1 MRRIIHHIRHTLL
14 KKTSLTE
21 SKNSP
26 QDVNDFIEA
35 NLDKNIERIEKDTGK
50 SSDIVIRRLNLG
62 VEKKVKSA
70 ILYTEG
76 LIDSNNL
83 NEVLESLLNDAENS
97 SIKKALQDFPNVM
110 EGIKEN
116 VIVVGSIN
124 EIANVEELFTHLLS
138 GSAILL
144 IDGVSQGLA
153 IQIEGWEKRGVEE
166 PQSQTV
172 IKGPKEGFTEN
183 LRTNT
188 TLIRRRI
195 KSPDLWIDSIQLG
208 RLTKTNIAIAYIKGI
223 VNDKVVNEVHERLGR
238 IKIDSILESGNV
250 EELIQDE
257 TFTPF
262 PTIFNS
268 ERPDAIAA
276 GLLEGRVAIIVD
288 GTPFVMMVPCF
299 ITDFFQSSEDH
310 YQRADMATLLR
321 LLRYLCFFI
330 SLLGPALYI
339 AVLTFHQ
346 EMAPTQLL
354 ISLAAQR
361 EGVPFP
367 TFVEAIAMEVAFEIL
382 REAGVRMPRAVG
394 QAMSIVGAL
403 VLGTAAVEAGLVSAA
418 MVIVVAITAIAN
430 FVIPSINLAIT
441 VRILRFGMM
450 ILAATFGLFGIFIGL
465 IIMVIHLC
473 SLRSFGVPYSA
484 PMAPFIVK
492 DQKDA
497 IFRFPKWA
505 LSSRPQLL
513 SHNNT
518 RESGNRRRKPTDKS

>member
-1 MRRIIHHIRHTLL
+1 MGRLFKKIHAVFKKQAPKFETKMNKHLADGLESLL
-14 KKTSLTE
+14 D
-21 SKNSP
+21 N
-26 QDVNDFIEA
+26 
-35 NLDKNIERIEKDTGK
+35 NIERIEKETGK

-62 VEKKVKSA
+62 GQKDARAAVV
-70 ILYTEG
+70 YTEG
-76 LIDSNNL
+76 LIDSHSL
-83 NEVLESLLNDAENS
+83 NEILEDLLDDDQHS
-97 SIKKALQDFPNVM
+97 SIKQVLQHFPNIISD
-110 EGIKEN
+110 IKEN
-116 VIVVGSIN
+116 VIVVGSAKEATN
-124 EIANVEELFTHLLS
+124 FEDLFTHLLS

-144 IDGVSQGLA
+144 IEGISKALA
-153 IQIEGWEKRGVEE
+153 IQIEGWEKRAVEE

-188 TLIRRRI
+188 SLIRRRI
-195 KSPDLWIDSIQLG
+195 KSPDLWIDTKQLG
-208 RLTKTNIAIAYIKGI
+208 RLTKTNTAIAYIKGI
-223 VNDKVVNEVHERLGR
+223 VSDKVVDEVYERLER
-238 IKIDSILESGNV
+238 IDIDSILESGNV
-250 EELIQDE
+250 EELIQDGK
-257 TFTPF
+257 FTPF

-268 ERPDAIAA
+268 ERPDAVAA
-276 GLLEGRVAIIVD
+276 GLLEGRVAIVVD

-299 ITDFFQSSEDH
+299 ITDFFQSSEDY
-310 YQRADMATLLR
+310 YQRADMATFLR
-321 LLRYLCFFI
+321 LLRYLSFFI
-330 SLLGPALYI
+330 ALLGPAIYI
-339 AVLTFHQ
+339 SILTFHQ

-367 TFVEAIAMEVAFEIL
+367 AYIEALMMEFAFEIL

-441 VRILRFGMM
+441 VRLLRFGMM
-450 ILAATFGLFGIFIGL
+450 ILAASFGFFGIFIGL
-465 IIMVIHLC
+465 ILMVVHIC
-473 SLRSFGVPYSA
+473 GLRSFGVPYTA
-484 PMAPFIVK
+484 PMAPFILE

-505 LSSRPQLL
+505 L
-513 SHNNT
+513 NT
-518 RESGNRRRKPTDKS
+518 RPHLISQQNEIRKTKIPTSKPKDER